1 MYPLLEDQGRL
12 TDKRM
17 QVNDPLLKEIYIEAL
32 IRRNIFKMEDGRDL
46 WQASN
51 KELHVKLFELFDKE
65 GME

>member
-1 MYPLLEDQGRL
+1 
-12 TDKRM
+12 M